1 MTVPGDCGFSVTS
14 EQLQE
19 NGPEMTRIAIR
30 PDRKI
35 DRGVVRLVIE

>member
-1 MTVPGDCGFSVTS
+1 
-14 EQLQE
+14 
-19 NGPEMTRIAIR
+19 MTRIAIR